1 MCDTNNRL
9 IPQKIRVIFFAFF
22 TTSFLYAQN
31 ATVTLHAAKRV
42 YICDTAWH
50 TAEVIAVKSEKI
62 VGYGSRDSLVN
73 LYPGAKLVKHRG
85 YIFPGFTDAHC
96 HFLAHCRGTKE
107 LSLWGTKSLKKIQK
121 SVKRFSRKNKKREWI
136 IGRGWDQNAFEGKA
150 FPTWK
155 DLEKLTRKPVCL
167 SRIDGHAVWLN
178 QAAMKKL
185 NLNYD
190 TSINGGEIIRFPD
203 GSPTGVFID
212 LAADWIQS
220 QIPKLDEATLEKA
233 VACESKKAFRY
244 GLTTLS
250 EAGLEFNE
258 IEFYQKLHKSG
269 KLKMRIYGMLLA
281 NPENLVHLAKRDIPE
296 TPYLHCP
303 AFKLFLDGALG
314 SRGALLKDGYC
325 DRHGHH
331 GLQLMKRSEFS
342 GTLSLLYRYNY
353 QACVHAIGD
362 SANAI
367 VAQEFARYLPDGFDA
382 RWRIEHAQI
391 MDPKDRLLLKGKSII
406 PSVQPTHAT
415 SDAPWAFDRLCET
428 SQQKRGLSYYHPR
441 KGAYA
446 YKDLLIQ
453 SGTIALGTDFPV
465 EHMNPFATYYAA
477 VFRKDLAGNL
487 KEPFLPEQAL
497 TRKEALWGMTLWAA
511 HANREDS
518 YKGSL
523 EPGKLADFIVL
534 NRDLHTTEEASLKKI
549 KVKRTYI
556 GGERV
561 R

>member
-1 MCDTNNRL
+1 MADTKIRC
-9 IPQKIRVIFFAFF
+9 IPQKIGAILFAIFAN
-22 TTSFLYAQN
+22 SLLLAQN
-31 ATVTLHAAKRV
+31 DAVIIHKAKRIYV
-42 YICDTAWH
+42 ADTAWH
-50 TAEVIAVKSEKI
+50 TAEAMAVKADKI
-62 VGYGSRDSLVN
+62 IAYGTLDTLKFQF
-73 LYPGAKLVKHRG
+73 PTAKTVSHRG
-85 YIFPGFTDAHC
+85 YIYPGFIDAHC

-107 LSLWGTKSLKKIQK
+107 LNVWGLKDKKAIGKALKK
-121 SVKRFSRKNKKREWI
+121 FSRKNKKRAWI
-136 IGRGWDQNAFEGKA
+136 VGRGWDQNEFENKE

-155 DLEKLTRKPVCL
+155 DLNGYTKKPVCL
-167 SRIDGHAVWLN
+167 SRIDGHAIWLN
-178 QAAMKKL
+178 KAALDRL

-190 TSINGGEIIRFPD
+190 TLIDGGEIVKLAD
-203 GSPTGVFID
+203 GTPSGIFVD
-212 LAADWIQS
+212 LAADWVS
-220 QIPKLDEATLEKA
+220 SHIPKLDLPTLEKA
-233 VACESKKAFRY
+233 IACESKKCYKY

-250 EAGLEFNE
+250 EAGLHFDEVQ
-258 IEFYQKLHKSG
+258 FYERLQNSG
-269 KLKMRIYGMLLA
+269 ALKMRIYGMLLA
-281 NPENLVHLAKRDIPE
+281 NPDNLVHVMKRDIPRSWS
-296 TPYLHCP
+296 LNVP
-303 AFKLFLDGALG
+303 AVKLFLDGALG

-342 GTLSLLYRYNY
+342 GTLALLYQYHY

-367 VAQEFARYLPDGFDA
+367 VAEEFARYLQPGFDA

-391 MDPKDRLLLKGKSII
+391 MDPKDRARLHGLSII

-428 SQQKRGLSYYHPR
+428 STQKRGLSKYKPR

-453 SGTIALGTDFPV
+453 NGIIALGTDFPV
-465 EHMNPFATYYAA
+465 EHMNPFATFYSA
-477 VFRKDLAGNL
+477 VFRKDLAGTL
-487 KEPFLPEQAL
+487 TEPFIPEQAL
-497 TRKEALWGMTLWAA
+497 TRKEALLGMTLWAA
-511 HANREDS
+511 YANREDS

-534 NRDLHTTEEASLKKI
+534 NKDLITAEESELKR
-549 KVKRTYI
+549 VKTKKTYI
-556 GGERV
+556 GGTRV